1 MKKLFYALWIS
12 CACVAV
18 MILTG
23 ALIGAF
29 YVTMFFRKLFI
40 KDFTPNALKHSDEAE
55 AIGAANAQMNAIQ
68 ASLEKP
74 EAQRG

>member
-1 MKKLFYALWIS
+1 
-12 CACVAV
+12 

-23 ALIGAF
+23 TLIGVF
-29 YVTMFFRKLFI
+29 YITVFFRKLFI
-40 KDFTPNALKHSDEAE
+40 KDFTPNALKHADADEADT
-55 AIGAANAQMNAIQ
+55 IGTANAQMNAIQ